1 MKYYAFSIFQDCKD
15 WNRFAVCLCLSNQSA
30 WPYSMRVYINPN
42 ASRINIQNTCTYIC
56 KRNTIVN
63 GDKNGA
69 HVAATT
75 TTTKKETKKKT
86 KKHRRFI
93 IEVSKRIEHVWF
105 MFRNDNFNAEIYALL
120 VVMNRT
126 YIAQYIINT
135 REKWIKGSLSLQGG
149 FPPVNKY
156 RTQLRER
163 LFHYLQTLQ
172 IEKETC

>member
-1 MKYYAFSIFQDCKD
+1 MSEILCFRHFSRLQ
-15 WNRFAVCLCLSNQSA
+15 RSESVLCLSMPMQRNSFA
-30 WPYSMRVYINPN
+30 CPYGMAVFINPN

-69 HVAATT
+69 HVTATT
-75 TTTKKETKKKT
+75 TEKRNEKT
-86 KKHRRFI
+86 KKHCRFI

-120 VVMNRT
+120 HVMNRA

-135 REKWIKGSLSLQGG
+135 REKWIKRSLSL
-149 FPPVNKY
+149 
-156 RTQLRER
+156 
-163 LFHYLQTLQ
+163 
-172 IEKETC
+172 